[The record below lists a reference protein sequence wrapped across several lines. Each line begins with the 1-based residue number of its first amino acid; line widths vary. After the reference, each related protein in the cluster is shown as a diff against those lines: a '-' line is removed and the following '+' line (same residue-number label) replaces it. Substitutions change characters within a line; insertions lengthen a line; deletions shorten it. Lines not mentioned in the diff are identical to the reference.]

1 MTTQSN
7 PMIDTGLAPGCVF
20 GADPAMQPINAMVSD
35 IARTK
40 IPVLLLGESGTGKEV
55 YARLLHKMSSCP
67 EGSFKK
73 IQCAAA
79 EGNGFRD
86 EIVAALHADGNGRG
100 NAAGTV
106 FLDEIDELD
115 QNCQRTLLSALMHAE
130 NTDEEADSALR
141 LICAASRGLEEEVAR
156 GRFRREL
163 FFRING
169 VCLRLPPL
177 RERKEDIPAL
187 LDYFLTKQAAQLRKP
202 APAIGEDVLDLLQG
216 YHWPGNI
223 RELENLA
230 KKIVAFGQAKT
241 ALADLRVEPQK
252 TAARPTEILSSRSL
266 RNASRAASRRTEQEL
281 ILKALERTRWNR
293 KRAAQELQISYKA
306 LLYKLKQI
314 RLPGGDAHED

>member
-1 MTTQSN
+1 MVDSE
-7 PMIDTGLAPGCVF
+7 LAPGCVF
-20 GADPAMQPINAMVSD
+20 GADPAMQPINAMVGD
-35 IARTK
+35 IAKTN

-55 YARLLHKMSSCP
+55 YARLLHKMSMRHDSN
-67 EGSFKK
+67 FRK

-79 EGNGFRD
+79 EPGQFKAA
-86 EIVAALHADGNGRG
+86 IAAALEPNGNS
-100 NAAGTV
+100 AGELGGTL

-115 QNCQRTLLSALMHAE
+115 QGCQRTLLSALMHAE
-130 NTDEEADSALR
+130 NSDEEGDSAMR
-141 LICAASRGLEEEVAR
+141 LICATSKDLEEEVAR

-187 LDYFLTKQAAQLRKP
+187 LDYFLTKHASLLRKP
-202 APAIGEDVLDLLQG
+202 APALSDDVLELLQG

-223 RELENLA
+223 RELENLSR
-230 KKIVAFGQAKT
+230 KIVAFGQAKT
-241 ALADLRVEPQK
+241 ALLDLRLEAPRAPRV
-252 TAARPTEILSSRSL
+252 TEVLSSRSL
-266 RNASRAASRRTEQEL
+266 RTAARAASRRTEQEL

-314 RLPGGDAHED
+314 RLPGGDGHEE

>member
-7 PMIDTGLAPGCVF
+7 PIIDAGVAPGCVF
-20 GADPAMQPINAMVSD
+20 GADPAMQPINSMVGD
-35 IARTK
+35 IAKTD
-40 IPVLLLGESGTGKEV
+40 IPVLLFGESGTGKEV
-55 YARLLHKMSSCP
+55 YARLLHKMSLRR
-67 EGSFKK
+67 EGTFKK
-73 IQCAAA
+73 VQCAAA
-79 EGNGFRD
+79 VLEHFRNDVVSAMESDRGTD
-86 EIVAALHADGNGRG
+86 EAL
-100 NAAGTV
+100 GTL

-115 QNCQRTLLSALMHAE
+115 QACQRILLSALMHSE
-130 NTDEEADSALR
+130 NTDDEGEQSYR
-141 LICAASRGLEEEVAR
+141 VICATSKNLEDEVAR

-187 LDYFLTKQAAQLRKP
+187 LDYFLNKHAGLLRRP
-202 APAIGEDVLDLLQG
+202 APTLSEDVLELLQE

-223 RELENLA
+223 RELENLS

-241 ALADLRVEPQK
+241 ALADLRIEAGRV
-252 TAARPTEILSSRSL
+252 ARPAEVLSTRSL
-266 RNASRAASRRTEQEL
+266 RTAARAASRRTEQEL

-314 RLPGGDAHED
+314 RLPGGDGREE

>member
-7 PMIDTGLAPGCVF
+7 PIIETGLAPGCVF

-35 IARTK
+35 IARTD

-55 YARLLHKMSSCP
+55 YARLLHKMSLSP
-67 EGSFKK
+67 EASFKK

-79 EGNGFRD
+79 EGNRFK
-86 EIVAALHADGNGRG
+86 EELVAAMQAERDGHRDAGR
-100 NAAGTV
+100 TV

-115 QNCQRTLLSALMHAE
+115 QHCQRTLLSALMHAE
-130 NTDEEADSALR
+130 NTEEDSENPLR
-141 LICAASRGLEEEVAR
+141 LICAASRDLEEEVAR

-177 RERKEDIPAL
+177 RERKEDIPVL
-187 LDYFLTKQAAQLRKP
+187 LDYFLTKQAAQLHKP
-202 APAIGEDVLDLLQG
+202 VPALGEDVLCLLQG

-241 ALADLRVEPQK
+241 ALSDLRIEPQK
-252 TAARPTEILSSRSL
+252 MLRATEVLPNRSL

-314 RLPGGDAHED
+314 RLPGGDTPED

>member
-7 PMIDTGLAPGCVF
+7 PMIDAGLAPGCVF
-20 GADPAMQPINAMVSD
+20 GADPAMQPINAMVID

-73 IQCAAA
+73 IQCAAV
-79 EGNGFRD
+79 EGNRFRD
-86 EIVAALHADGNGRG
+86 EIVAALHADRSGRG
-100 NAAGTV
+100 ETAGTV

-130 NTDEEADSALR
+130 NTDEEADGALR
-141 LICAASRGLEEEVAR
+141 LICAASRDLEEEVAR

-187 LDYFLTKQAAQLRKP
+187 LDYFLIKHAAQLHKP
-202 APAIGEDVLDLLQG
+202 APAIAEDVLELLQG
-216 YHWPGNI
+216 YQWPGNI

-252 TAARPTEILSSRSL
+252 TPGPTEILSSRSL

>member
-7 PMIDTGLAPGCVF
+7 SMVDAGLAPGCVF
-20 GADPAMQPINAMVSD
+20 GADPAMQPINAMVGD
-35 IARTK
+35 IARTN

-55 YARLLHKMSSCP
+55 YARLLHKMSACP

-73 IQCAAA
+73 IPCAAVD
-79 EGNGFRD
+79 GNRFKN
-86 EIVAALHADGNGRG
+86 EIADAMRGDGNGD
-100 NAAGTV
+100 APATV

-115 QNCQRTLLSALMHAE
+115 QNCQRTLLSALVHAE
-130 NTDEEADSALR
+130 NSDEDSENTPR
-141 LICAASRGLEEEVAR
+141 LICAASRDLEEEVAR

-187 LDYFLTKQAAQLRKP
+187 LDYFLAKHAGQLRKP
-202 APAIGEDVLDLLQG
+202 APLLTDDVLELLQG

-241 ALADLRVEPQK
+241 ALADLRMEPRK
-252 TAARPTEILSSRSL
+252 TARTTETVSNRSL
-266 RNASRAASRRTEQEL
+266 RTASRAASRRTEQEL

-314 RLPGGDAHED
+314 QLPGGDAPED

>member
-7 PMIDTGLAPGCVF
+7 PIVDAGLAPGCVF
-20 GADPAMQPINAMVSD
+20 GADPAMQPINAMVTD
-35 IARTK
+35 IAKTN

-55 YARLLHKMSSCP
+55 YARLLHKLSLLR
-67 EGSFKK
+67 EGTFKK
-73 IQCAAA
+73 VQCAAA
-79 EGNGFRD
+79 EPERFKG
-86 EIVAALHADGNGRG
+86 EIVSAIQSSNNSDDEL
-100 NAAGTV
+100 GTL

-115 QNCQRTLLSALMHAE
+115 QTCQRILLSALTHAE
-130 NTDEEADSALR
+130 NTDDDGEHTHR
-141 LICAASRGLEEEVAR
+141 VICATSKDLEDEVVR

-187 LDYFLTKQAAQLRKP
+187 LDYFLSKHAGLLRKSVP
-202 APAIGEDVLDLLQG
+202 TLSEDVLELLQE

-223 RELENLA
+223 RELENLS

-241 ALADLRVEPQK
+241 ALVDLRIEAGK
-252 TAARPTEILSSRSL
+252 TARPAEVLSNRSL
-266 RNASRAASRRTEQEL
+266 RTAARAASRRTEQEL

-314 RLPGGDAHED
+314 RLPGGDGRDE

>member
-20 GADPAMQPINAMVSD
+20 GADPAMQPINAMVMD
-35 IARTK
+35 IARTR

-73 IQCAAA
+73 IQCAAV
-79 EGNGFRD
+79 EGNRFRD

-100 NAAGTV
+100 NTAETV

-130 NTDEEADSALR
+130 NTDEEADGALR
-141 LICAASRGLEEEVAR
+141 LICAASRDLEEEVAR

-187 LDYFLTKQAAQLRKP
+187 LDYFLVKHAAQLHKP
-202 APAIGEDVLDLLQG
+202 APAIAEDVLELLQG
-216 YHWPGNI
+216 YQWPGNI

-252 TAARPTEILSSRSL
+252 AQPTEILPGRSL

>member
-7 PMIDTGLAPGCVF
+7 SMVDAGLAPGCVF
-20 GADPAMQPINAMVSD
+20 GADPAMQPINAMVGD
-35 IARTK
+35 IARTN

-55 YARLLHKMSSCP
+55 YARLLHKMSACP

-73 IQCAAA
+73 IPCAAVD
-79 EGNGFRD
+79 GNRFKN
-86 EIVAALHADGNGRG
+86 EIADAMHGDGNGD
-100 NAAGTV
+100 APATV

-115 QNCQRTLLSALMHAE
+115 QNCQRTLLSALMQAE
-130 NTDEEADSALR
+130 NSDEGSENTPR
-141 LICAASRGLEEEVAR
+141 LICAASRDLEEEVAR

-187 LDYFLTKQAAQLRKP
+187 LDYFLAKHAGQLRKP
-202 APAIGEDVLDLLQG
+202 APSLTDDVLELLQG

-241 ALADLRVEPQK
+241 ALADLRMEPRK
-252 TAARPTEILSSRSL
+252 IVRTTETVSNRSL
-266 RNASRAASRRTEQEL
+266 RTASRAASRRTEQEL

-314 RLPGGDAHED
+314 QLPGGDGPED

>member
-1 MTTQSN
+1 
-7 PMIDTGLAPGCVF
+7 
-20 GADPAMQPINAMVSD
+20 
-35 IARTK
+35 
-40 IPVLLLGESGTGKEV
+40 V
-55 YARLLHKMSSCP
+55 YARLLHKMSLSP
-67 EGSFKK
+67 EASFKK

-79 EGNGFRD
+79 EGNRFKD
-86 EIVAALHADGNGRG
+86 ELVLAMRADGSGD
-100 NAAGTV
+100 APGTL

-115 QNCQRTLLSALMHAE
+115 QNCQRTLLSILMHAE
-130 NTDEEADSALR
+130 NMSEDSESSLR
-141 LICAASRGLEEEVAR
+141 LICAASRDLEEEVAR

-177 RERKEDIPAL
+177 RERKEDIPVL
-187 LDYFLTKQAAQLRKP
+187 LDFFLTKHAVQLRRP
-202 APAIGEDVLDLLQG
+202 APVLGEDVLELLQS

-241 ALADLRVEPQK
+241 ALSDLRMQPRKLAYASESP
-252 TAARPTEILSSRSL
+252 SNRSL
-266 RNASRAASRRTEQEL
+266 RNASRAASRRTEQDL

-314 RLPGGDAHED
+314 RLPGGDASED

>member
-7 PMIDTGLAPGCVF
+7 PIIDAGLAPGCVF
-20 GADPAMQPINAMVSD
+20 GADPAMRPINAIVSD
-35 IARTK
+35 IARTN

-55 YARLLHKMSSCP
+55 YARLLHKMSLSP
-67 EGSFKK
+67 EASFKK

-79 EGNGFRD
+79 EGNRFK
-86 EIVAALHADGNGRG
+86 EEFVAAMRG
-100 NAAGTV
+100 DARGTI

-115 QNCQRTLLSALMHAE
+115 QNCQRTLLSALTHVE
-130 NTDEEADSALR
+130 NTDEDCENPLR
-141 LICAASRGLEEEVAR
+141 LICAASRDLEEEVAR

-187 LDYFLTKQAAQLRKP
+187 LEYFLTKHAAQLRKP
-202 APAIGEDVLDLLQG
+202 VPALGDDVLSLLQG

-230 KKIVAFGQAKT
+230 KKIVAIGQAKT
-241 ALADLRVEPQK
+241 ALSDLRIESQK
-252 TAARPTEILSSRSL
+252 MLRATEIPPSRSL

-314 RLPGGDAHED
+314 RLPGGDAPED